1 MAEND
6 EARILT
12 GELREPDAK
21 GGATAGRTMPARR
34 LSSVPS
40 QDELPLGD
48 DAIELVRDRK
58 AADDQAADVAAEEAA
73 AEDVA
78 EHPAALAEPGTATAD
93 ADWIAHDPIT
103 EEQRDAG
110 PGASPGDEPLV
121 ELDDG
126 SGDAGPGADL
136 SDEPVAETGQRKRKS
151 RSSVPSWDEIMFGG
165 GKSE

>member
-1 MAEND
+1 M
-6 EARILT
+6 
-12 GELREPDAK
+12 
-21 GGATAGRTMPARR
+21 
-34 LSSVPS
+34 
-40 QDELPLGD
+40 
-48 DAIELVRDRK
+48 
-58 AADDQAADVAAEEAA
+58 AAEEAA

>member
-1 MAEND
+1 
-6 EARILT
+6 
-12 GELREPDAK
+12 
-21 GGATAGRTMPARR
+21 MPARR

-73 AEDVA
+73 ADVA
-78 EHPAALAEPGTATAD
+78 EHRAALVEPGTATAD

-165 GKSE
+165 GKGE

>member
-1 MAEND
+1 M
-6 EARILT
+6 
-12 GELREPDAK
+12 PD
-21 GGATAGRTMPARR
+21 
-34 LSSVPS
+34 SSAPPE
-40 QDELPLGD
+40 DELPLGD
-48 DAIELVRDRK
+48 DAIELVRDPE
-58 AADDQAADVAAEEAA
+58 AAEEAI
-73 AEDVA
+73 AEDTAPVA
-78 EHPAALAEPGTATAD
+78 VDEPDSATAD
-93 ADWIAHDPIT
+93 ADWIATDPIT

-165 GKSE
+165 GKSD